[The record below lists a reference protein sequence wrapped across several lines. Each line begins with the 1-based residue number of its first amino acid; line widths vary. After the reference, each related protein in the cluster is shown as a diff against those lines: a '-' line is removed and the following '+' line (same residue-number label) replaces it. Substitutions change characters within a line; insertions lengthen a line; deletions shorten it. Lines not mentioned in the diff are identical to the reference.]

1 MGRISEFKPYLE
13 EKFQTN
19 LKLLVL
25 VGRDQERISLMV
37 YRIFGINQLVITNG
51 ICQIFLWL
59 VGHSVVTLSW
69 LAGTSNRGSSPS
81 DSPPRMRPCTTHCN
95 ALADHDGDAD
105 IQDGDDL
112 FGNLA
117 LNPKTKLCSFTAGRL
132 IAALLNFRMINISD
146 DSGCHS
152 APAITRCLCLVLLCC
167 STLASLSVCNHR
179 FGNSDNDACRPF

>member
-1 MGRISEFKPYLE
+1 MSNLSYQT
-13 EKFQTN
+13 EK
-19 LKLLVL
+19 L
-25 VGRDQERISLMV
+25 VG
-37 YRIFGINQLVITNG
+37 G
-51 ICQIFLWL
+51 WL
-59 VGHSVVTLSW
+59 VGYSVVTLSW

-95 ALADHDGDAD
+95 ALADHDGDDD
-105 IQDGDDL
+105 IKDGDDL

-132 IAALLNFRMINISD
+132 IVALLNLQMIIFSD
-146 DSGCHS
+146 HCGCHS

>member
-1 MGRISEFKPYLE
+1 M
-13 EKFQTN
+13 
-19 LKLLVL
+19 
-25 VGRDQERISLMV
+25 VG
-37 YRIFGINQLVITNG
+37 Y
-51 ICQIFLWL
+51 
-59 VGHSVVTLSW
+59 SVVTLSW

-95 ALADHDGDAD
+95 ALADHDGDDD
-105 IQDGDDL
+105 IKDGDDL

-117 LNPKTKLCSFTAGRL
+117 LHPKTKLCSFTAGRL